1 MYTLVQNSVYDKF
14 PGHKIKLPLMKIHG
28 FKIIENQLNVTIFIE
43 LNKLF
48 KIKITDLV
56 IPNACNIIRSL
67 EDFISNKI
75 QNKQIHWQF

>member
-1 MYTLVQNSVYDKF
+1 
-14 PGHKIKLPLMKIHG
+14 MKMHG

-75 QNKQIHWQF
+75 QNKQIHWQV